1 MPLLI
6 SARKRSS
13 NVFTHICLAKP
24 GCRPIPLAR
33 GHASVTWSVL
43 GPAQLRKAN
52 AIFIIKIVYFF
63 GICSKIGN

>member
-1 MPLLI
+1 MRELTGVYVLSTYTTLHTSPCGNL
-6 SARKRSS
+6 SPDSDS
-13 NVFTHICLAKP
+13 Y
-24 GCRPIPLAR
+24 
-33 GHASVTWSVL
+33 VTWSVL